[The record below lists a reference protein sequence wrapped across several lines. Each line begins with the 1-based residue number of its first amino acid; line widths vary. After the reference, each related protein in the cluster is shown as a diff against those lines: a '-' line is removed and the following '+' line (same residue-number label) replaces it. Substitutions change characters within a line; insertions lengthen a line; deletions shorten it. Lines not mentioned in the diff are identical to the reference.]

1 LSADDAKLVEEAF
14 VAKIAL
20 QMISPE
26 PLMKQEPAP
35 SDAKPP
41 EPTPT
46 TGKLVRGRGRPR
58 KAKASAEEAAG
69 PLITSKPEI
78 NSSSI
83 ASLGAAEI
91 SETPKSD
98 LNATSVTKIDKS
110 LLNLPEPRRYRDKTH
125 LRFVGLQPCVL
136 CGRTPSDPHHLRFAQ
151 PRALGRKTSDEYV
164 VPLCRTHHRE
174 NHQIGDELSWWK
186 ATAIDPLPVALR
198 LWRISRG
205 IVDRHSE

>member
-14 VAKIAL
+14 AAKMAL
-20 QMISPE
+20 QVKLPE
-26 PLMKQEPAP
+26 PLMNEESTP
-35 SDAKPP
+35 SDAKPL
-41 EPTPT
+41 EPSPT
-46 TGKLVRGRGRPR
+46 TGKPVRGRGRPKKI
-58 KAKASAEEAAG
+58 KAGAEEAVA
-69 PLITSKPEI
+69 PSIAWKPKT
-78 NSSSI
+78 NSSSN
-83 ASLGAAEI
+83 SNLRAAEVP
-91 SETPKSD
+91 ETHKRD
-98 LNATSVTKIDKS
+98 LNATHVIKIDKS
-110 LLNLPEPRRYRDKTH
+110 LLNLPELRRYRDKTH
-125 LRFVGLQPCVL
+125 LRFVGLQPCLL

-186 ATAIDPLPVALR
+186 AIAIDPLPVALR